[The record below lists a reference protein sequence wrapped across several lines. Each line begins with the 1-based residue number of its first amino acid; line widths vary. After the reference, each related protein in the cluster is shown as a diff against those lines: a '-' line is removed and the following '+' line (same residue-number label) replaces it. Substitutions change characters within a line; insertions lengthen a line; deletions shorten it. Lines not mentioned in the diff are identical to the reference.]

1 MNELIEIEIVYALPK
16 NQVLECLKIPNGTT
30 VAQAIKFSSIY
41 NKFSETQRKNMS
53 LGIFGKLVRSE
64 TILHNYDRIEIYRP
78 IAIDPKE
85 KRRKRVRKSSVNDNK
100 K

>member
-1 MNELIEIEIVYALPK
+1 MNETIEIEVVYALPE
-16 NQVLECLKIPNGTT
+16 NQNLECLTVPNGTT
-30 VAQAIKFSSIY
+30 VSQALQ
-41 NKFSETQRKNMS
+41 FSETYNNLSKIQLNKIS
-53 LGIFGKLVRSE
+53 VGIFGKLVKSE